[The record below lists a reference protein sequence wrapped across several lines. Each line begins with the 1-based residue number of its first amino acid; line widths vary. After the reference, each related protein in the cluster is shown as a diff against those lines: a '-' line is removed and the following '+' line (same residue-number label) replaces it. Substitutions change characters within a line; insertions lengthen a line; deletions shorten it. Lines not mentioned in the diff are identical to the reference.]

1 MTHTVAVGEFE
12 GPLGILLELVERG
25 KLEVS
30 SISVAQIT
38 TQYLE
43 RIKTLE
49 HRSPEDLTEFAQ
61 LGARLLYIKSLAL
74 LPQPS
79 SQEQSDE
86 LRLLNLELAE
96 YQRMQAAARTLARRA
111 AGGSFARPATE
122 RLNPAELPLPQ
133 VTLQDLGA
141 AFAQVMAR
149 IEPARPSG
157 TIRPHLSLEIVGA
170 RLRHRLQ
177 SSGSFELQSLLD
189 SLPDRLEVIVTF
201 LALLEL
207 MRSGSANVVQ
217 ANQFAPI
224 RVEAT
229 GV

>member
-38 TQYLE
+38 AQYLE
-43 RIKTLE
+43 RIKSME

-74 LPQPS
+74 LPQES
-79 SQEQSDE
+79 AHEQSDE

-96 YQRMQAAARTLARRA
+96 YQRMQEAARELSLRA
-111 AGGSFARPATE
+111 ANPSFARQVTE
-122 RLNPAELPLPQ
+122 RLDPADLPLPQ
-133 VTLQDLGA
+133 IALPDLGA
-141 AFAQVMAR
+141 AFANAMAR
-149 IEPARPSG
+149 LEPVRPTGS
-157 TIRPHLSLEIVGA
+157 IRPHLSLEAVVS
-170 RLRHRLQ
+170 RLQHRLQ
-177 SSGSFELQSLLD
+177 TGGSFELQSLLD
-189 SLPDRLEVIVTF
+189 SIHDRLEVIVTF

-207 MRSGSANVVQ
+207 IRSGSANVIQ

-224 RVEAT
+224 RVEEAHA
-229 GV
+229 